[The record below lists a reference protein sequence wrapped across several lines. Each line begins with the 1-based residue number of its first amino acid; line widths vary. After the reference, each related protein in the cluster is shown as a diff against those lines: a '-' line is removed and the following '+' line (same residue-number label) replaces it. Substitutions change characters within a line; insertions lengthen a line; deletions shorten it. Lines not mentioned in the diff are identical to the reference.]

1 MKFSIINSENLNQ
14 KLMLFKIEIKLKMSR
29 NDIDNFETDT
39 VCKYFTW
46 KEVEAHA
53 TQPECWI
60 VVHDGVYD
68 LAKFKRKHPG
78 GAKLLGHF
86 AGQDATVC
94 TISHFKNTFSCD
106 TVR

>member
-1 MKFSIINSENLNQ
+1 MC
-14 KLMLFKIEIKLKMSR
+14 R
-29 NDIDNFETDT
+29 NDIDNLESDT

-60 VVHDGVYD
+60 VVHDCVYD

-94 TISHFKNTFSCD
+94 TISKILFCDFYVLFKCHLICF
-106 TVR
+106 

>member
-1 MKFSIINSENLNQ
+1 MKFSIINSKNLNQ
-14 KLMLFKIEIKLKMSR
+14 KVNVFKIEIKFKIMSR
-29 NDIDNFETDT
+29 NDIDNLEPDS

-53 TQPECWI
+53 TKPECWI
-60 VVHDGVYD
+60 VVHDCVYD

-94 TISHFKNTFSCD
+94 HILTF
-106 TVR
+106 